1 MARLALL
8 SSPEESDHDE
18 GAISARSGDR
28 RAANLGSP
36 SPAASFSSDKENRGV
51 LSVRNDNGKSRM
63 MPPPSPLPTPET
75 EEPPQERANKRRKL
89 SERGA
94 ANATQVAHEKRLES
108 AGDLSVYDPDQ
119 SIEERRVIRKDYRDL
134 SKELTGTIISLSWN
148 WTGWKL
154 IKVRLSR
161 RVPKANFERFDGDS
175 RQSERPIRDCQADL

>member
-1 MARLALL
+1 MARLAVL

-18 GAISARSGDR
+18 DAASTRTGNGL
-28 RAANLGSP
+28 AANLWSP

-51 LSVRNDNGKSRM
+51 SSTRNDNDKSRT

-75 EEPPQERANKRRKL
+75 EEPPQGRANKRRRL

-94 ANATQVAHEKRLES
+94 VNATQVAHEKRLES

-134 SKELTGTIISLSWN
+134 SKELTGTEIQF
-148 WTGWKL
+148 
-154 IKVRLSR
+154 R
-161 RVPKANFERFDGDS
+161 
-175 RQSERPIRDCQADL
+175 